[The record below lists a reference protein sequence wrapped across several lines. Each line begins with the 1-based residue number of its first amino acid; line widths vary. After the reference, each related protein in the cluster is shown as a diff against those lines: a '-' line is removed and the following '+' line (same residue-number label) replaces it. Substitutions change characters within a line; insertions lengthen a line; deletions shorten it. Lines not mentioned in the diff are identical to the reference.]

1 MNSNTYSN
9 KTDTA
14 TPPTT
19 TATTEPATN
28 TETHSINDTFWL
40 HKPLSLF
47 NNFFN
52 IVIQPRQSTIQ
63 NLNAATKLSMHIAV
77 ILTLWY
83 RNLNYMIIFVAMAM
97 CSVIIYKTYT
107 KSSRKELFKPEL
119 SMVLP
124 TPNNPFMNVQPQDYI
139 DNPERHIPKNLSRNA
154 SIQHD
159 MEALFNIGLHKGSID
174 VFKRN
179 NSQRQY
185 YTTANTT
192 IPNKQKELA
201 EWLYGS
207 PPTCKEGN
215 GLQCVGNVNYDLRQ
229 SSVFREPLN

>member
-9 KTDTA
+9 ETGMGA
-14 TPPTT
+14 IAGTPVGPRPS
-19 TATTEPATN
+19 A
-28 TETHSINDTFWL
+28 NDTFWL
-40 HKPLSLF
+40 HNPPSLF

-52 IVIQPRQSTIQ
+52 IAIHPGQSTIQ
-63 NLNAATKLSMHIAV
+63 NLNAATKLSMIMAV
-77 ILTLWY
+77 ILAMWY
-83 RNLNYMIIFVAMAM
+83 RNLNYIIIFVATAV
-97 CSVIIYKTYT
+97 CSTIIYKTYT
-107 KSSRKELFKPEL
+107 KSSRKELFIPEQP
-119 SMVLP
+119 VVEP
-124 TPNNPFMNVQPQDYI
+124 TGNNPFMNVQPQDYI
-139 DNPERHIPKNLSRNA
+139 DNPQRRIPENISSNA

-159 MEALFNIGLHKGSID
+159 METLFNIGLHKESID

-185 YTTANTT
+185 YTTPNTT